1 MNRKTLTIGLP
12 VLMVFGAALYGAY
25 WYGSHHA
32 VQMAKVANESASAT
46 PAAGEDKRDPTDGRR
61 VLYWHDPMVPGQ
73 KFDKPGKS
81 PFMDMQLVP
90 VYADAGGDV
99 GTVNIS
105 SRVVQNLGVRTAEV
119 TKGSLSQGVQ
129 LVGNVAYDERDVVVI
144 QARSG
149 GFVEKL
155 HVRAPLDPV
164 RKGQALVE
172 ILSPEWVAAQEEY
185 LTLRRMQTVDAE
197 SLRSAARQRMLLL
210 GISEEAIRVVES
222 TGQVQTRATY
232 YAPVGGVVSELGVRE
247 GMTVMAGA
255 PLFRINGLA
264 RVWINAEVPEAQAYG
279 MRPGQS
285 VKARASAYAG
295 EVFNGRINALLPQVS
310 QATRTLVAR
319 IELPNPGG
327 RLAPGM
333 FMTVDLS
340 YAAKKETLLI
350 PSEAIIQTGKRTV
363 VVLALDAGKF
373 QPVDVKMG
381 AEANGQTE
389 ITEGLQLGQ
398 KVVLSGQF
406 LIDSEAS
413 LKGATTRMADV
424 AAAALPVATEHQGEG
439 RIESINPKFVTLSH
453 DPIPSLQWGAMTM
466 EFAMP
471 KSGVPAGLKPGQ
483 RVRFTLIVAKD
494 GMPVIARIEAMGDAG
509 KAART
514 GAKQ

>member
-1 MNRKTLTIGLP
+1 M
-12 VLMVFGAALYGAY
+12 
-25 WYGSHHA
+25 
-32 VQMAKVANESASAT
+32 
-46 PAAGEDKRDPTDGRR
+46 
-61 VLYWHDPMVPGQ
+61 
-73 KFDKPGKS
+73 
-81 PFMDMQLVP
+81 
-90 VYADAGGDV
+90 
-99 GTVNIS
+99 
-105 SRVVQNLGVRTAEV
+105 
-119 TKGSLSQGVQ
+119 
-129 LVGNVAYDERDVVVI
+129 
-144 QARSG
+144 
-149 GFVEKL
+149 
-155 HVRAPLDPV
+155 RAPLDPV
-164 RKGQALVE
+164 RKGQALVD

-210 GISEEAIRVVES
+210 GLSEEAIRLVES

-247 GMTVMAGA
+247 GMTVVTGA
-255 PLFRINGLA
+255 PLFRINGLG
-264 RVWINAEVPEAQAYG
+264 RVWVNAEVPEAQAYG
-279 MRPGQS
+279 MRPGQP

-310 QATRTLVAR
+310 PATRTLVAR

-333 FMTVDLS
+333 FMTVALS
-340 YAAKKETLLI
+340 SAAKKETLLV

-363 VVLALDAGKF
+363 VMLALDAGKF
-373 QPVDVKMG
+373 QPVDVTMG

-389 ITEGLQLGQ
+389 ITAGLQLGQ

-424 AAAALPVATEHQGEG
+424 AAAAPPVAAEHQGEG
-439 RIESINPKFVTLSH
+439 RIESINRQFVTLSH

-471 KSGVPAGLKPGQ
+471 KTGVPAGLKPGQ
-483 RVRFTLIVAKD
+483 RVRFALTVGKD
-494 GMPVIARIEAMGDAG
+494 GMPVITRIEAMGDAGDAG

-514 GAKQ
+514 GAKR